1 MIVLIPDLI
10 EHSSLKELMNL
21 LLLRMEFSSAFMHQ
35 ESVCATFSAGLSS
48 GCVINV
54 GGEVTHICCVEEG
67 ISNPNTRSEAE
78 EGSGMSVAVLK

>member
-1 MIVLIPDLI
+1 
-10 EHSSLKELMNL
+10 MNV

-48 GCVINV
+48 GCVISV

-67 ISNPNTRSEAE
+67 MSNPDTRWVWLQ
-78 EGSGMSVAVLK
+78 GWCVCCVGGCVP